1 MADFEAFLAAA
12 HERGMKVLLDIPF
25 NHTSVEHPWFVESK
39 DPLSDK
45 RDWYHWADESTAG
58 IDLKQSV
65 WGANV
70 WRASEGGWKMAF
82 NGAAD
87 RIEKQLRRYTN
98 RLKDHKVDESAQPYT
113 ENAAYTI
120 FSGTNQA
127 DEEAG
132 DAPAIV
138 AETRVDIPESS
149 VADAVM
155 LMDLRNTTA
164 LMFKNSATG
173 QLNMIYRRE
182 DGNIGWVEPHDD

>member
-1 MADFEAFLAAA
+1 MDVRVAGHQVDTGETLREHAQRRVGEITEKYFSRAIGASVTFGRGPNSDFTCDIVAPVVQ
-12 HERGMKVLLDIPF
+12 GVVLKASY
-25 NHTSVEHPWFVESK
+25 NA
-39 DPLSDK
+39 
-45 RDWYHWADESTAG
+45 RTA
-58 IDLKQSV
+58 
-65 WGANV
+65 
-70 WRASEGGWKMAF
+70 EMAF

-98 RLKDHKVDESAQPYT
+98 RLKDHKVDEGAQPYT

-120 FSGTNQA
+120 FAGANQP
-127 DEEAG
+127 DEETG
-132 DAPAIV
+132 EHPAIV

-149 VADAVM
+149 VSNAVM

-182 DGNIGWVEPHDD
+182 DGNIGWVEPHDH